1 MSKFLFHYASF
12 YVPSGKKQ
20 MLGNIFFDC
29 ILDIYFHFEDCGFLF
44 SQYLQIYT

>member
-20 MLGNIFFDC
+20 ILGNIFFDC
-29 ILDIYFHFEDCGFLF
+29 TLDIYFQFEDHGFPF
-44 SQYLQIYT
+44 SEYLQIYI